1 MLNPD
6 TAFFS
11 SLQFVQLEHARI
23 TYNIFR
29 TDNYQFAMAKAIFT
43 LLHLKG
49 ELIWR
54 KFRHKKYLRLK
65 HAKKYSI
72 IDFSSDP

>member
-23 TYNIFR
+23 RYNFFR
-29 TDNYQFAMAKAIFT
+29 TDNYHFAMAKAIFT

-54 KFRHKKYLRLK
+54 KFRHKKILEVETCQKVQYNR
-65 HAKKYSI
+65 
-72 IDFSSDP
+72 FQF